1 VRSNP
6 LPSGPGVLRSYVGCP
21 RALCSRAFGCERFK
35 TSGADDFASGG
46 GVERFEDFVVGHSL
60 LAEEFPLLLH
70 QTVRIEKHIEQ
81 CACTALALYPFL
93 VTVSDMQGLS
103 FYSDASIGRRLKIDP
118 LQLSTARRQL
128 EQSGLIAFRK
138 PLYQVLSLE
147 PADTTAVVPAPPGHR
162 SGQAQSAGDILRRIL
177 QGGGQ

>member
-1 VRSNP
+1 MIQKRLIRPDRVRQIP
-6 LPSGPGVLRSYVGCP
+6 PSFNWVDHRLVRDRYI
-21 RALCSRAFGCERFK
+21 ERC
-35 TSGADDFASGG
+35 D
-46 GVERFEDFVVGHSL
+46 
-60 LAEEFPLLLH
+60 
-70 QTVRIEKHIEQ
+70 
-81 CACTALALYPFL
+81 CAALALYLFL
-93 VTVSDMQGLS
+93 VTVSDVQGLS

-147 PADTTAVVPAPPGHR
+147 PADTTAAVPAPPGHR